1 MNPASPSDDAA
12 LNELLL
18 SKADA
23 LIRRNR
29 PDGVRAD
36 AEELPLLTDAV
47 EDLPELTDAIV
58 LPPHPR
64 RTADTPPDI
73 DHLVREAVAHEVVRM
88 QAAHEHALREA
99 SERLR
104 ADALAGQSD
113 LIEQTREEM
122 RVAHEQILHEATR
135 RLGEEAAKAQALAV
149 ETALARSGEE
159 AEARARSLVEQAR
172 HEAKVEMKELL
183 VEVDAHLA
191 QAIEQWMTTELPQI
205 ISAEL
210 AGMVER
216 LRESAGAHMRATLL
230 PRISDKLSGTLA
242 DPHSGEIG
250 S

>member
-58 LPPHPR
+58 LPRHPR

-73 DHLVREAVAHEVVRM
+73 DHLVREAVAHAEASM
-88 QAAHEHALREA
+88 QTAHEHALREA
-99 SERLR
+99 SDRLR
-104 ADALAGQSD
+104 ADALAGQAD
-113 LIEQTREEM
+113 LVAQTREEM
-122 RVAHEQILHEATR
+122 RVAHEQILQETTS
-135 RLGEEAAKAQALAV
+135 RLGVEAERAQALAV

-159 AEARARSLVEQAR
+159 AEARLQALVAQTQEQA
-172 HEAKVEMKELL
+172 KLEMRERLFALDAELARAL
-183 VEVDAHLA
+183 D
-191 QAIEQWMTTELPQI
+191 QWMATELPRLL
-205 ISAEL
+205 SSEVTA
-210 AGMVER
+210 MVGR
-216 LRESAGAHMRATLL
+216 LHESASAHLRTTLL
-230 PRISDKLSGTLA
+230 PQLSATLA
-242 DPHSGEIG
+242 GLLANAERGADDL
-250 S
+250 